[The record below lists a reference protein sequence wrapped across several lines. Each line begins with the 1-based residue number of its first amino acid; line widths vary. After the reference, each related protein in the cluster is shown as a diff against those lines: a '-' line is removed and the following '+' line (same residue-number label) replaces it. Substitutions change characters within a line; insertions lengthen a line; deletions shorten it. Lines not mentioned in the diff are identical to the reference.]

1 MSNLD
6 NLFNSF
12 EKEEKASNIHK
23 TPTGDEKIVFIH
35 DSYQKKY
42 GRVYDFS
49 DEEYKVLTDLI
60 GRSELPANSYQF
72 VAAVKDFNVKEDDM
86 TKEMF
91 AEHRELLE
99 EDLMAIKPDL
109 VIPLGNLAMKTLT
122 KKSGIGNKRGKE
134 FTVKLSDDDE
144 TQIYIVPSYHPF
156 SLYAEPKL
164 RGLFIQDLNN
174 AYDKFILKINKFDE
188 SPYELINGDI
198 ERFDEMMDE
207 CFKVDAVAFDLE
219 TEGLDFQKHK
229 LLTCGFAYQDNHSF
243 VFPVFHKESE
253 WVPSELEHIKKRC
266 AELMASKTIVKIA
279 HNMKFDYKFMRQWG
293 LTDFNNIEDSQI
305 IHSLLDENKPHALKD
320 LTKEYF
326 PNELDVY

>member
-1 MSNLD
+1 MNNLD

-12 EKEEKASNIHK
+12 ENDEEPDIYRQ
-23 TPTGDEKIVFIH
+23 PVGDEKIVFIH

-42 GRVYDFS
+42 GRVYEFND
-49 DEEYKVLTDLI
+49 DEYGVLTDLL
-60 GRSELPANSYQF
+60 RKSDLPENSYQF
-72 VAAVKDFNVKEDDM
+72 VAAVKDFNVKEEDM

-91 AEHRELLE
+91 ATHRELLE

-109 VIPLGNLAMKTLT
+109 VIPLGNLALKTLT

-134 FTVKLSDDDE
+134 FTVKLADE
-144 TQIYIVPSYHPF
+144 EETLVNIVPSFHTF

-164 RGLFIQDLNN
+164 RGLFLQDLNN
-174 AYDKFILKINKFDE
+174 SYSKFILKVNKFDE

-198 ERFDEMMDE
+198 KKFDSLMDD
-207 CFKVDAVAFDLE
+207 CFKAEAVAFDLE

-229 LLTCGFAYQDNHSF
+229 LLTCGFAYKDNHSF
-243 VFPVFHKESE
+243 VFPIFHKESE
-253 WVPSELEHIKKRC
+253 WTNEELEHIKKRC
-266 AELMASKTIVKIA
+266 GELMANPNIIKIA
-279 HNMKFDYKFMRQWG
+279 HNMKFDYKFLRQWG

-305 IHSLLDENKPHALKD
+305 IHSLIDENKPHSLKD
-320 LTKEYF
+320 LTKEYY

>member
-1 MSNLD
+1 MNNLD

-12 EKEEKASNIHK
+12 EKDEEPDIYRQ
-23 TPTGDEKIVFIH
+23 PVGDEKIVFIH

-42 GRVYDFS
+42 GRVYEFND
-49 DEEYKVLTDLI
+49 DEYGVLTDLL
-60 GRSELPANSYQF
+60 RKSDLPENSYQF
-72 VAAVKDFNVKEDDM
+72 VAAVKDFNVKEEDM

-91 AEHRELLE
+91 ATHRELLE

-109 VIPLGNLAMKTLT
+109 VIPLGNLALKTLT

-134 FTVKLSDDDE
+134 FTVKLADKEE
-144 TQIYIVPSYHPF
+144 TLVNIVPSFHTF

-164 RGLFIQDLNN
+164 RGLFLQDLNN
-174 AYDKFILKINKFDE
+174 SYSKFILKVNKFDE

-198 ERFDEMMDE
+198 KKFDSLMDD
-207 CFKVDAVAFDLE
+207 CFKAEAVAFDLE

-229 LLTCGFAYQDNHSF
+229 LLTCGFAYKDNHSF
-243 VFPVFHKESE
+243 VFPIFHKESE
-253 WVPSELEHIKKRC
+253 WTNEELEHIKKRC
-266 AELMASKTIVKIA
+266 GELMANPNIIKIA
-279 HNMKFDYKFMRQWG
+279 HNMKFDYKFLRQWG

-305 IHSLLDENKPHALKD
+305 IHSLIDENKPHSFKD
-320 LTKEYF
+320 LTKEYY

>member
-1 MSNLD
+1 MADLD

-12 EKEEKASNIHK
+12 ENSEEDEVYRQS
-23 TPTGDEKIVFIH
+23 TGDEKIVFIH

-42 GRVYDFS
+42 GRIFEFS
-49 DEEYKVLTDLI
+49 DEEYQILTSLI
-60 GRSELPANSYQF
+60 EKSNLPADSYQF
-72 VAAVKDFNVKEDDM
+72 VAAVKDFNVKEEDM
-86 TKEMF
+86 TKESF
-91 AEHRELLE
+91 AKHRELLE
-99 EDLMAIKPDL
+99 EDLVAIKPDL

-134 FTVKLSDDDE
+134 FKVQLVDDEE
-144 TQIYIVPSYHPF
+144 TQISIVPSFHPF

-164 RGLFIQDLNN
+164 RGLFVQDLNN
-174 AYDKFILKINKFDE
+174 AYDKFILKINKFDD

-198 ERFDEMMDE
+198 ARFDEMMDE
-207 CFKVDAVAFDLE
+207 CMKAEAVAFDLE

-229 LLTCGFAYQDNHSF
+229 LLTCGFAYKDNHSF

-253 WVPSELEHIKKRC
+253 WLPSELEHIKKRC
-266 AELMASKTIVKIA
+266 SEVMASKNIVKIA